1 MAWTGVII
9 TTHGYACLSFLF
21 SFRQAR
27 RPLVCSREIM
37 SKLVTRELSVLHRL
51 ATNKYVHV
59 LSTVLDSCTM
69 DRE

>member
-1 MAWTGVII
+1 
-9 TTHGYACLSFLF
+9 
-21 SFRQAR
+21 
-27 RPLVCSREIM
+27 M